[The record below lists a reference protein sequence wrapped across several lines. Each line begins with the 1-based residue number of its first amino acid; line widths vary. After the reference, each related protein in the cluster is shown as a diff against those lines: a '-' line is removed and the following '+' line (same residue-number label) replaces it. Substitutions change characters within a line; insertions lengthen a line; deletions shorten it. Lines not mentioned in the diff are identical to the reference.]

1 MEPFDLNG
9 FHHRSEG
16 VGTKGISHTRSERK
30 RSIGFQ
36 KPVDKILNWIYNVK
50 VLFRILIGGRSM
62 DANIRAINSELTQL
76 YKWEDE
82 LYHRYG
88 VFCGLS
94 DPAVWILYGL
104 YEDTE
109 QILTQN
115 DLVSTWFYP
124 KQTIN
129 YTVNALVKRGLVKL
143 EQLPVA
149 RNSKVILLTEEGRR
163 ICEEKMLP
171 LMQAEENS
179 LSRMTEQERELLL
192 RLAKKQMTYFEEEI
206 RKITGGQSK
215 KAL

>member
-1 MEPFDLNG
+1 MEP
-9 FHHRSEG
+9 
-16 VGTKGISHTRSERK
+16 
-30 RSIGFQ
+30 
-36 KPVDKILNWIYNVK
+36 
-50 VLFRILIGGRSM
+50 RIRE
-62 DANIRAINSELTQL
+62 INSELTQL

-124 KQTIN
+124 KQTI
-129 YTVNALVKRGLVKL
+129 
-143 EQLPVA
+143 
-149 RNSKVILLTEEGRR
+149 LLTDEGRR
-163 ICEEKMLP
+163 ICEEKILP

-179 LSRMTEQERELLL
+179 LSRMTEEEREMLLC
-192 RLAKKQMTYFEEEI
+192 LAKKQMTYFEEEI
-206 RKITGGQSK
+206 QKITGGKSK

>member
-143 EQLPVA
+143 E
-149 RNSKVILLTEEGRR
+149 
-163 ICEEKMLP
+163 
-171 LMQAEENS
+171 
-179 LSRMTEQERELLL
+179 
-192 RLAKKQMTYFEEEI
+192 
-206 RKITGGQSK
+206 
-215 KAL
+215 

>member
-9 FHHRSEG
+9 FHHRFEG
-16 VGTKGISHTRSERK
+16 VRANVISHTRSERK

-206 RKITGGQSK
+206 RKITGGKSK